1 MCDFTWF
8 KLRRRKGPPSGKKA
22 GKIDQ
27 GLDGDQLPVED
38 KGQPVRDERFPNGNE
53 DEDNGKDDSVDGN
66 LVRHKNLNSNLS
78 PFQTN
83 FILFRLCKFKDD
95 LPVLELASKLGKI

>member
-1 MCDFTWF
+1 MI
-8 KLRRRKGPPSGKKA
+8 RRRKGPPSGKKA

-78 PFQTN
+78 LFQTN